1 MNRGSEETDSQLR
14 EEGEK
19 DGRRE
24 RRKRAFRMKR
34 EVLEPPPPSA
44 GLGRRANQFT
54 ASPLWTWPVM
64 EHLDSNPSSAT

>member
-1 MNRGSEETDSQLR
+1 MLRGLAWHLPFPFASILQEER
-14 EEGEK
+14 EEEESLQ
-19 DGRRE
+19 D
-24 RRKRAFRMKR
+24 